1 MEAVLETFARVPILT
16 GPTPLEQHSEELWL
30 KREDLNAPLIGG
42 QAVRALEWVLGISRE
57 QGGDLLCLGRLGTS
71 ELAATAVHARTV
83 GVRLNVLPLPGPDS
97 PLARDYTRIVHAYAE
112 KIWLGST
119 GMSGLKAWASVRF
132 LGGVPPTT
140 VLPGGGLYGALG
152 AVQQGLEL
160 AAQLDGGAMPLPEQ
174 VLVPSSTGLTAAGLC
189 VGLRLGG
196 LEVPVVSLDTKGH
209 LRPWMLQA
217 LSRRVLLLLRRR
229 GAPSV
234 PLRGLELRR
243 VGPAP
248 LPPALAALTEE
259 GPTRLALAEA
269 AQPGGLRLL
278 IFGSNGQPL
287 PPLLRGALRELPPSL
302 AALLSPVSAPPRSPP
317 K

>member
-1 MEAVLETFARVPILT
+1 MEAVLETFARVPLLS
-16 GPTPLEQHSEELWL
+16 GPTPLVQQSEELWL

-42 QAVRALEWVLGISRE
+42 QAVRALEWVLGISGE

-71 ELAATAVHARTV
+71 ELAATAVHARAV
-83 GVRLNVLPLPGPDS
+83 GVRLHVLPLPGPDS
-97 PLARDYTRIVHAYAE
+97 PLARDYTRIVHAHAE
-112 KIWLGST
+112 KIWQGSSW
-119 GMSGLKAWASVRF
+119 MAGLKAWASVRF

-160 AAQLDGGAMPLPEQ
+160 AGQLDSGAMPMPDH

-196 LEVPVVSLDTKGH
+196 LEVPIVALDTKGK
-209 LRPWMLQA
+209 LRPWMLHA
-217 LSRRVLLLLRRR
+217 LSRRILLLLRRR

-243 VGPAP
+243 VGSFP

-269 AQPGGLRLL
+269 AQVGGLRLL
-278 IFGSNGQPL
+278 IFGPNGQPL
-287 PPLLRGALRELPPSL
+287 SPLLSGALRELPPSL
-302 AALLSPVSAPPRSPP
+302 ASLLIPEAR
-317 K
+317 

>member
-1 MEAVLETFARVPILT
+1 MDAVLETFARVPLLS
-16 GPTPLEQHSEELWL
+16 GPTPLVQQSEELWL

-71 ELAATAVHARTV
+71 ELAATAVHARAV

-97 PLARDYTRIVHAYAE
+97 PLARDYTRIVHAHAE
-112 KIWLGST
+112 KIWQGSPW
-119 GMSGLKAWASVRF
+119 MAGLKAWASVRF
-132 LGGVPPTT
+132 MGGVPPTT

-160 AAQLDGGAMPLPEQ
+160 AGQLDAGAMPMPDQ

-196 LEVPVVSLDTKGH
+196 AEVPIVALDTKGH
-209 LRPWMLQA
+209 LQPWMLQA
-217 LSRRVLLLLRRR
+217 LSRRILLLLRRR

-243 VGPAP
+243 VGTFP
-248 LPPALAALTEE
+248 LPLALAALTEE

-269 AQPGGLRLL
+269 AQTGGLRLF
-278 IFGSNGQPL
+278 IFGPNGQPL
-287 PPLLRGALRELPPSL
+287 APLLSGALRELPPSL
-302 AALLSPVSAPPRSPP
+302 ASLLLPEPR
-317 K
+317 

>member
-1 MEAVLETFARVPILT
+1 MEAVLETFARVPILS
-16 GPTPLEQHSEELWL
+16 GPTPIEQHSEDLWL
-30 KREDLNAPLIGG
+30 KREDHNAPLIGG

-57 QGGDLLCLGRLGTS
+57 QGGDLLCLGRMGTS
-71 ELAATAVHARTV
+71 ELAATAVHARAA

-97 PLARDYTRIVHAYAE
+97 PLARDYTRIVHAHAE

-119 GMSGLKAWASVRF
+119 GMAGLKAWASVRF

-160 AAQLDGGAMPLPEQ
+160 ASQLEAGAMPLPEQ

-196 LEVPVVSLDTKGH
+196 QELPIVALDTKGI

-217 LSRRVLLLLRRR
+217 LSRRILLLLRRR

-234 PLRGLELRR
+234 PLRGLELRP
-243 VGPAP
+243 VGQAP
-248 LPPALAALTEE
+248 LPAALAALTEE
-259 GPTRLALAEA
+259 LPTRLALAEA
-269 AQPGGLRLL
+269 AKPGGLRLL
-278 IFGSNGQPL
+278 IFGPNGQPL
-287 PPLLRGALRELPPSL
+287 QPLLSGALRELPPSL
-302 AALLSPVSAPPRSPP
+302 AALLSAEPAPPRSPP

>member
-16 GPTPLEQHSEELWL
+16 GPTPLVQHSDELWL
-30 KREDLNAPLIGG
+30 KREDLNAPLMGG

-97 PLARDYTRIVHAYAE
+97 PLARDHTRIVHAYAE
-112 KIWLGST
+112 KIWLGT
-119 GMSGLKAWASVRF
+119 KGMAGLKAWASVRF

-160 AAQLDGGAMPLPEQ
+160 ADQLDHGAMPLPEQ

-196 LEVPVVSLDTKGH
+196 MEVPVVALDTKGY
-209 LRPWMLQA
+209 LRPWMLQD
-217 LSRRVLLLLRRR
+217 LSRRILLLLRRR

-234 PLRGLELRR
+234 PLRSLELRQ
-243 VGPAP
+243 VGREP

-259 GPTRLALAEA
+259 GPTRLALAAA

-278 IFGSNGQPL
+278 IFGPNGQPL
-287 PPLLRGALRELPPSL
+287 APLLRGALREVPPSL
-302 AALLSPVSAPPRSPP
+302 AAFLGIEAAPPRRPTT
-317 K
+317 